1 MIKAVVPVMALPV
14 IGNMHAIAVDA
25 PGRVTT
31 GIACSHGFN
40 RRIHLGIAL
49 ATPSERAIVVLGVR
63 ARAVGTAWHLGATHA
78 SRVALV
84 PATLTLRDTRVGMS
98 ALYSACRGTKL
109 KGLVDELKGLVDER
123 LGIGA
128 QLGVPEVKPDCCC
141 VGARGVAH
149 DPRSAHEVK
158 GSGHG

>member
-40 RRIHLGIAL
+40 GRIRLGI
-49 ATPSERAIVVLGVR
+49 ATPSEHTMVVLRVR
-63 ARAVGTAWHLGATHA
+63 ARAAGTAWHLGATHV
-78 SRVALV
+78 SRVALA

-98 ALYSACRGTKL
+98 APHSACRGT
-109 KGLVDELKGLVDER
+109 ELKGLVDEH

-128 QLGVPEVKPDCCC
+128 RLGVPEVKPDCCC

-149 DPRSAHEVK
+149 DLSLK
-158 GSGHG
+158 